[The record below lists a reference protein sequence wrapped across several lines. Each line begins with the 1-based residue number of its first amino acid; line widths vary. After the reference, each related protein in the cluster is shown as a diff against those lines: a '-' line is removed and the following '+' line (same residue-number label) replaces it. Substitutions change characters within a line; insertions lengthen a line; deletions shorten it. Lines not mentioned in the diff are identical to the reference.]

1 MNFMQAKYKDDHT
14 NAYDNSVA
22 KKTATNKI
30 LKAAN
35 LKKNTWRITTIKI
48 TANFS

>member
-1 MNFMQAKYKDDHT
+1 MIT
-14 NAYDNSVA
+14 NAYDNSIA
-22 KKTATNKI
+22 KKAEKNKI

-35 LKKNTWRITTIKI
+35 LKKNTWRITMIKI